1 MNETTKPSEEF
12 STTAGSAPEPIRCG
26 HVAIIGRPNVGK
38 STLLNALLGV
48 KLAAIA
54 DKPQT
59 TWHNIR
65 GILTEHNAQIIFVD
79 TPGIHLGR
87 RRLLN
92 EMMNANALSALNDV
106 DVILYLIDDTFLNDE
121 GRYILSVI
129 SKLKK
134 PCLLGINKTDLYK
147 QKPKLLPVIARLSEE
162 HEFDEIL
169 PISAKT
175 GSNLDALKQ
184 ALRRRLPV
192 AEYHYPE
199 DQISDRSSRFFVAEY
214 VREQL
219 VRYLGDELP
228 YSIYVE
234 VEEYRE
240 QQNGISIAVILWVSS
255 PSQKPIVIGKQGSM
269 IKTLGTRARQSI
281 ERLVDKKV
289 FLKLWV
295 KIKPDWQNDPK
306 VIAGFDSGD

>member
-1 MNETTKPSEEF
+1 MKETTKASEES
-12 STTAGSAPEPIRCG
+12 STMVGSTPEPTRCG

-65 GILTEHNAQIIFVD
+65 GILTEHDAQIIFVD

-87 RRLLN
+87 RKLLN
-92 EMMNANALSALNDV
+92 EMMNANALGALNDV
-106 DVILYLIDDTFLNDE
+106 DVILYLIEDTFLNDE
-121 GRYILSVI
+121 GRYILSII

-134 PCLLGINKTDLYK
+134 PCLLGINKADLYK
-147 QKPKLLPVIARLSEE
+147 QKSKLLPVIARLNEE
-162 HEFDEIL
+162 YDFDEIL

-175 GSNLDALKQ
+175 GLNLDALKQ

-192 AEYHYPE
+192 SEYHYPE
-199 DQISDRSSRFFVAEY
+199 DQISDRSSRFFVTEY
-214 VREQL
+214 IREQL

-234 VEEYRE
+234 VEEYQEHQDR
-240 QQNGISIAVILWVSS
+240 ISIAATLWVSS
-255 PSQKPIVIGKQGSM
+255 PSQKAIVIGKQGSM
-269 IKTLGTRARQSI
+269 IKLLGTRARQSI

-295 KIKPDWQNDPK
+295 KTKQDWQNDPK
-306 VIAGFDSGD
+306 VIAGFDSRY